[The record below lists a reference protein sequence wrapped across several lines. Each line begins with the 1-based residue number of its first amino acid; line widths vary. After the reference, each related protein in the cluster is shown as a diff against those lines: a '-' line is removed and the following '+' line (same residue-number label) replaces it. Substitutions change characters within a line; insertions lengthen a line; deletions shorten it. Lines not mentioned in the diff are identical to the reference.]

1 LFLLSPLSNAVCRRL
16 QHHVELYNPTEQ
28 GILDILQ
35 RYCERVSCGPDLSL
49 ASAAATLHCI
59 GACGA
64 EVESFVR
71 SAFMHALREQVQILK
86 SQAGFAVQNDAA
98 HAGSRGD
105 MHPLPFVPD
114 VAGGG
119 VNYVLQSHFD
129 AALADLTATRNG
141 GDEGG
146 VVASVEALAVDVT
159 EEDKDLFPQNTS
171 NSNSSTTKTFQW
183 TGDVSFGV

>member
-1 LFLLSPLSNAVCRRL
+1 
-16 QHHVELYNPTEQ
+16 
-28 GILDILQ
+28 
-35 RYCERVSCGPDLSL
+35 VSCGPDLSL
-49 ASAAATLHCI
+49 ASAAATLHSI

-86 SQAGFAVQNDAA
+86 SQAGSAVQNDAA

-129 AALADLTATRNG
+129 AALADLTAARNG

-159 EEDKDLFPQNTS
+159 EEDKDLFPLNTS
-171 NSNSSTTKTFQW
+171 NSTSSTTKGFQW